1 MADFNQFGKEDRLSE
16 RPRPTQTYPGRPGPV
31 LVLCVEIRELWWEA
45 LQVAFLVASTARSV
59 GGVEDL
65 KMERDTLYFPFPP
78 MPPQQAV
85 ASYALKACERRG
97 IVARFLGEAG
107 EVPSHGNVLRF
118 ALLESPTGTGKSLA
132 LLCASLAWQRRMA
145 LGGAAP
151 QIVYGVRTHAQIK
164 QMVGELR
171 KCGYRPRMAVLGSRE
186 HLCGNDE
193 VKIQARQQQVSLN
206 LACRRAARAAR
217 AGNEGCRLYTGLA
230 QSSYAERVY
239 ECCGQAGRVWDVEDL
254 FSCTT
259 GRSATGSPGCPYYTA
274 HLLAGDADLVFC
286 PHNYILDPSVSQ
298 CRSHHRERWS
308 LKDRVIIIDEAHNL
322 ESCCR
327 EAGSLEIT
335 GQTLH
340 LMTRTIRQMPLRH
353 PGLRFDRKSCAQV
366 AAELERLPLHLAA
379 FLSDAGP
386 SGQTG
391 PKTHSASSSELPQ
404 RLWGLPQ
411 CKETRCFLQQCGLC
425 SSGLLSKNLE
435 DLALDAVDRLLKAQL
450 SEQPSPSADADDAEL
465 LNVLEK
471 LRELI
476 FKLRLASQHPDSYVV
491 GISSSSHGGVEQRLS
506 VWLMSPGVLFETFAS
521 LAHAVILASGTLA
534 PLSALQAELSESK
547 AMAERALLEGPLEA
561 RHVVSPWQLFA
572 AVLPALDGAGK
583 SEPLVSTYGA
593 WQSEEF
599 VQALGAGVLE
609 LVSKIPGGVLCFL
622 PSYQTLELAMLF
634 WQRGGLYR
642 RLEEVKTLVVEPR
655 TTSELPELSRRFLA
669 GATDGRGALCLAVYR
684 GKMSEGMDF
693 ADDLCRAVICIGV
706 PYPQMNDPVVQAKR
720 QWNDS
725 KRRRGTSAWLSGDEW
740 YELQAHRAVNQA
752 VGRVLRHSQDYGAVL
767 LLDARWGTGVPKAR
781 NLQRRLSHWIQ
792 RHLVEWRCTPSSDLG
807 RRLQQHFAAAVGVR
821 HGQENLSP
829 VATRIEPSAA
839 PLKRRLGSAPLVLGP
854 STRSVRREVLGAPC
868 GSIENTWLLPC
879 AEG

>member
-1 MADFNQFGKEDRLSE
+1 MADFNQFGKEDRL
-16 RPRPTQTYPGRPGPV
+16 T
-31 LVLCVEIRELWWEA
+31 
-45 LQVAFLVASTARSV
+45 
-59 GGVEDL
+59 
-65 KMERDTLYFPFPP
+65 
-78 MPPQQAV
+78 V

-97 IVARFLGEAG
+97 I
-107 EVPSHGNVLRF
+107 

-217 AGNEGCRLYTGLA
+217 AGNEGCRLYTG
-230 QSSYAERVY
+230 RR
-239 ECCGQAGRVWDVEDL
+239 GGRRVWDVEDL

-425 SSGLLSKNLE
+425 SSGRLGWMSRILTQADDQNSYINLSK
-435 DLALDAVDRLLKAQL
+435 L
-450 SEQPSPSADADDAEL
+450 SGS
-465 LNVLEK
+465 
-471 LRELI
+471 
-476 FKLRLASQHPDSYVV
+476 
-491 GISSSSHGGVEQRLS
+491 
-506 VWLMSPGVLFETFAS
+506 GVL
-521 LAHAVILASGTLA
+521 
-534 PLSALQAELSESK
+534 
-547 AMAERALLEGPLEA
+547 
-561 RHVVSPWQLFA
+561 
-572 AVLPALDGAGK
+572 
-583 SEPLVSTYGA
+583 
-593 WQSEEF
+593 
-599 VQALGAGVLE
+599 
-609 LVSKIPGGVLCFL
+609 
-622 PSYQTLELAMLF
+622 
-634 WQRGGLYR
+634 
-642 RLEEVKTLVVEPR
+642 
-655 TTSELPELSRRFLA
+655 
-669 GATDGRGALCLAVYR
+669 
-684 GKMSEGMDF
+684 
-693 ADDLCRAVICIGV
+693 
-706 PYPQMNDPVVQAKR
+706 
-720 QWNDS
+720 
-725 KRRRGTSAWLSGDEW
+725 
-740 YELQAHRAVNQA
+740 
-752 VGRVLRHSQDYGAVL
+752 
-767 LLDARWGTGVPKAR
+767 
-781 NLQRRLSHWIQ
+781 
-792 RHLVEWRCTPSSDLG
+792 
-807 RRLQQHFAAAVGVR
+807 
-821 HGQENLSP
+821 
-829 VATRIEPSAA
+829 
-839 PLKRRLGSAPLVLGP
+839 
-854 STRSVRREVLGAPC
+854 
-868 GSIENTWLLPC
+868 
-879 AEG
+879 